1 MDRRFLTVLGVSLVF
16 ALVVSSIF
24 YQISARSGSDTVA
37 EDTQTKDLVVAVRP
51 LAVGATVRA
60 DDVKVM
66 KVSASQFP
74 SGGISNVEEVIDRP
88 VISNIL
94 LDEPVHQGRLAP
106 RGSGAGLAPVIPEG
120 MRALSLKVNEVV
132 GVSGF
137 VLPGMRVDV
146 LVTGSPPDDRDRIT
160 ATILQNILVLSA
172 GQEMEADAQ
181 GRAMNVGTVTL
192 LVTPEQAE
200 KLTLATNRGQVQLVL
215 RNGSDQ
221 TIAKTSGAKETELY
235 GGSPEPPRP
244 APVRT
249 TVAQAPP
256 PPPPPPEPDRVEMF
270 RGSERSIQVVN
281 SGLGSYQ

>member
-24 YQISARSGSDTVA
+24 YQISARSGPDTAA

-60 DDVKVM
+60 DDVKVV

-146 LVTGSPPDDRDRIT
+146 LVTGSPPDDRNRMT

-200 KLTLATNRGQVQLVL
+200 KLTLAANRGQVQLVL

-221 TIAKTSGAKETELY
+221 TIAATSGAKETELY
-235 GGSPEPPRP
+235 GRRAEPSRP
-244 APVRT
+244 APVR

-256 PPPPPPEPDRVEMF
+256 PPPPAPEPDRVEIF
-270 RGSERSIQVVN
+270 RGSQRSVQVVN
-281 SGLGSYQ
+281 DGRGSYQ